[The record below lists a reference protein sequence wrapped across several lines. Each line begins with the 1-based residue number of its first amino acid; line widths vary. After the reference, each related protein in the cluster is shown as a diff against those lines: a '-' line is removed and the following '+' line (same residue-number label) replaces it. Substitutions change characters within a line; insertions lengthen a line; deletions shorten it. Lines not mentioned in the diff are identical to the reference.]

1 MAIVTNIL
9 STSDSTTN
17 LRDALMAAT
26 GWWERMDPEQRK
38 AYIKKHPH
46 SKYARDHRSQMP
58 DTSPGKN
65 NGPSGVSKTQMPS
78 PARARDF

>member
-38 AYIKKHPH
+38 AYIKKA
-46 SKYARDHRSQMP
+46 SALQVRTGSQVANA
-58 DTSPGKN
+58 GYVA
-65 NGPSGVSKTQMPS
+65 G
-78 PARARDF
+78 